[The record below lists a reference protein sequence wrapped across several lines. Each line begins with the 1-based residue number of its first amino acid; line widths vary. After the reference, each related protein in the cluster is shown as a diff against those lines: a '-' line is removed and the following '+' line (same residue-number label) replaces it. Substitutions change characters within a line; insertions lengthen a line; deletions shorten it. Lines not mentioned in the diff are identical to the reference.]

1 MNAADLYIFYTNI
14 TTNAVH
20 LVYYIIANLN
30 IRKIL
35 QLLAL
40 ILAMQTLPLLHT
52 IDIIFRQKQ
61 PISIPKAKAMVQVT
75 KHHVDLTGLQRLL
88 RINALESIIV
98 QILGKASRLNAA
110 RQHNHRRNFIRE
122 PIM

>member
-40 ILAMQTLPLLHT
+40 ILAVQTLALLHAVN
-52 IDIIFRQKQ
+52 IVFR
-61 PISIPKAKAMVQVT
+61 
-75 KHHVDLTGLQRLL
+75 
-88 RINALESIIV
+88 
-98 QILGKASRLNAA
+98 
-110 RQHNHRRNFIRE
+110 
-122 PIM
+122 